1 MSVLSI
7 RDLYKEIGK
16 NIFIHPLKIDNIKA
30 NTINLTA
37 SEFAWSVKTER
48 SICND
53 GETIIIDSNDTA
65 LIYTKEAIYVTKKI
79 GGTYHSKVSLVSKGL
94 GHIGTTLDPEYLGL
108 SLIAVH
114 NHSGKDIKLKVG
126 STFVSLMFHYLKT
139 PTFAVSH
146 NNPPGQ
152 IEILQ
157 QYEDM
162 TEFESWKDKHD
173 WINEQRKLKKKMRGS
188 SEYDEMKESLKY
200 IKSEEWK
207 LIFYLQNNIVVKYS
221 IYSIIAFALYR
232 IFSFLNE
239 TYSLG
244 LTNEPIVVLLTL
256 IITAIFSDLSNNFK

>member
-37 SEFAWSVKTER
+37 SKFAWSVKAND

-53 GETIIIDSNDTA
+53 GKIIKIEPNDTA
-65 LIYTKEAIYVTKKI
+65 LIYTKEAIYVTRKI

-114 NHSGKDIKLKVG
+114 NHSGKAFELKVG

-146 NNPPGQ
+146 NNVPGQ
-152 IEILQ
+152 IGILQ
-157 QYEDM
+157 GYDN
-162 TEFESWKDKHD
+162 TSDFENWKNEHD

-188 SEYDEMKESLKY
+188 NEYNEMKKYLKD
-200 IKSEEWK
+200 IKFEEWK
-207 LIFYLQNNIVVKYS
+207 LIYLLFNHRVTKWFIFSVLIVVMMA
-221 IYSIIAFALYR
+221 IYYYFNSVIPIELSVVIVSLFGMFILYEIR
-232 IFSFLNE
+232 D
-239 TYSLG
+239 YY
-244 LTNEPIVVLLTL
+244 
-256 IITAIFSDLSNNFK
+256 K

>member
-37 SEFAWSVKTER
+37 SKFAWSVGTER
-48 SICND
+48 SICDD
-53 GETIIIDSNDTA
+53 GETIIIEPNDTA
-65 LIYTKEAIYVTKKI
+65 LIYTEEAIYVTKKI

-114 NHSGKDIKLKVG
+114 NHFGKKIKLKVG

-139 PTFAVSH
+139 PTYVVSH

-152 IEILQ
+152 IEILHG
-157 QYEDM
+157 YKDM
-162 TEFESWKDKHD
+162 AEFENWKNDND
-173 WINEQRKLKKKMRGS
+173 WINEERKLKKIMIDS
-188 SEYDEMKESLKY
+188 NEYSDLEKCIKDIRFEKYELIYHLK
-200 IKSEEWK
+200 W
-207 LIFYLQNNIVVKYS
+207 VVKY
-221 IYSIIAFALYR
+221 
-232 IFSFLNE
+232 IFVIMFFFIVDFFNE

-244 LTNEPIVVLLTL
+244 LTNEHTIAVFASVLTMIV
-256 IITAIFSDLSNNFK
+256 SDLTNYLK